1 MIFRSPYPDVP
12 VPDVALHRFVL
23 AGAAERADQPAL
35 IDGPSGRALTY
46 GQLAAGVE
54 RLAAGLTARGF
65 RRGDVLALFMPNLP
79 EFALALHVTLASGG
93 VVTTVTSLATV
104 QDAEYQLRN
113 AGARFLVTVA
123 PFLDRA
129 APAAAQVGIEQ
140 LFVVGEARGVTPFGA
155 LLEAGGSAPRPSL
168 ATARDLAVLPYSS
181 GTTGFPKG
189 VMLTHRNLVANL
201 IQTATVHHVVA
212 ADRIIAVLPFF
223 HIYGMQVVMN
233 LALWQGATLV
243 TMPRF
248 ELEPFLALLE
258 AHRITRAFVVPPLV
272 LALANDPAVDRYD
285 VSSLRGVMSGAAPLD
300 AALEA
305 ACARRLSCALI
316 QGYGLTEASPV
327 THAVSDE
334 PGAARPGSIGP
345 LLPNTE
351 CRVVDPASGS
361 DLGPGEDGELWIR
374 GPQVMSGYL
383 NNPEAT
389 AATLDAAGWL
399 HTGHRP
405 RGSGRVLHDRG
416 PSQGADQVQGLPG
429 AARRARG
436 DAADPSGG
444 GRCRRHPHPR
454 RGVRRGAQ
462 GLRGVAA
469 RRAAG
474 GAPGLRRRA
483 RRTVQE
489 DPRRGSG
496 GCDSAVTVR
505 KDPAARTEATRAG
518 RADLSAPDLIA
529 VRGSAFRSSAR
540 SRADRTAAV
549 PLPKRAAPAGRRRA
563 PAPT

>member
-1 MIFRSPYPDVP
+1 MIFRSPYPDVR

-23 AGAAERADQPAL
+23 AGAVERADQPAL

-79 EFALALHVTLASGG
+79 EFALAFHGTLAAGG
-93 VVTTVTSLATV
+93 VVTTVNSLATV

-155 LLEAGGSAPRPSL
+155 LFDAGGSAPTAQP
-168 ATARDLAVLPYSS
+168 AAARDLAVLPYSS

-201 IQTATVHHVVA
+201 IQTAAVHHVVA

-334 PGAARPGSIGP
+334 PGAAR
-345 LLPNTE
+345 
-351 CRVVDPASGS
+351 
-361 DLGPGEDGELWIR
+361 
-374 GPQVMSGYL
+374 
-383 NNPEAT
+383 
-389 AATLDAAGWL
+389 
-399 HTGHRP
+399 
-405 RGSGRVLHDRG
+405 
-416 PSQGADQVQGLPG
+416 
-429 AARRARG
+429 RARG

-496 GCDSAVTVR
+496 GCDSAVTVG